1 MSQDVRFIEITF
13 ENLEYITI
21 PAPYFYDFQLTDI
34 QTSVRRAAANAIL
47 KYSIA
52 NTVIFELKAEAN
64 KDAVTFE
71 GDFNFVNAEDDGLF
85 QRLHARD
92 ITHIDLIYADKSR
105 EQFSIVWED
114 DGDDEYHNRL
124 QSAFLNAEGRLCVK
138 IGHGIR

>member
-13 ENLEYITI
+13 ENLDCITI

-47 KYSIA
+47 KCSVA
-52 NTVIFELKAEAN
+52 NSVIFELKAEAN

-71 GDFNFVNAEDDGLF
+71 GDFYCVDAEDDGLF
-85 QRLHARD
+85 QRLQDRD

-105 EQFSIVWED
+105 ERFSIVWED

-124 QSAFLNAEGRLCVK
+124 QSASLNAEGRLCVQ
-138 IGHGIR
+138 IGHGIQ

>member
-1 MSQDVRFIEITF
+1 MSQDVRFIEVTF
-13 ENLEYITI
+13 ENLDYITI
-21 PAPYFYDFQLTDI
+21 PAPYFYDFQMTDI
-34 QTSVRRAAANAIL
+34 QTSVRRVAANAIL
-47 KYSIA
+47 KYSLV
-52 NTVIFELKAEAN
+52 NSVIFELKAEAN

-71 GDFNFVNAEDDGLF
+71 GDFYCGDSEDDGLF
-85 QRLHARD
+85 QRLQNRD

-124 QSAFLNAEGRLCVK
+124 QSSSVNAEGRLCVQ